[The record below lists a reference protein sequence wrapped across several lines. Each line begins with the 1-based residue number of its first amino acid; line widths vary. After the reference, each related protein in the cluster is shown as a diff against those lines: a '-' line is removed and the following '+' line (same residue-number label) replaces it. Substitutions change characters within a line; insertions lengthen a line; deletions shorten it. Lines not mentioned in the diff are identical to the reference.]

1 VGPSMTF
8 QIGERVVYPNQGVGT
23 IENISSRYFGP
34 RMERYYLLRLAS
46 NSMTIMVPFSH
57 VHDVGLR
64 KVTRLSEIQRV
75 LDFLAG
81 GKCRKMADWKDRFK
95 ENSEKMRCGSLAEMA
110 EVLKILVIQQTAK
123 PLSFREKKML
133 ERARQMLVTEVSTA
147 RAVDETQAVELL
159 QKTMAKSNL
168 SFPEPL

>member
-23 IENISSRYFGP
+23 IENISTRSFGP

-46 NSMTIMVPFSH
+46 TSMTIMVPFSH
-57 VHDVGLR
+57 VQDVGLR
-64 KVTRLSEIQRV
+64 KVTRSSEIQRV
-75 LDFLAG
+75 LEFLST
-81 GKCRKMADWKDRFK
+81 GKCRPMSDWKDRFK

-110 EVLKILVIQQTAK
+110 EVLKGLVIQQMAK

-133 ERARQMLVTEVSTA
+133 ERARQMLVTEVSTG
-147 RAVDETQAVELL
+147 RAMSDVQAVELL
-159 QKTMAKSNL
+159 NKTMGKANL
-168 SFPEPL
+168 AFPEPL